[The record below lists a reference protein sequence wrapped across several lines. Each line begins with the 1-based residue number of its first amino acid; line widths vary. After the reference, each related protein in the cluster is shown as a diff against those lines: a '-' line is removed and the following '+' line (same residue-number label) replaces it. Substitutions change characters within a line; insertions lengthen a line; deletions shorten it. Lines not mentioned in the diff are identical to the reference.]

1 MPLTL
6 PLAHRTTR
14 TQTRVPGTPVFGHWT
29 LFIQAKL
36 NTCHCCPE
44 TLGGRKG
51 RTLRPTSSRSSP
63 SQVNAKRGPWTE
75 REYVA
80 ARGGS
85 VGDTGLHP
93 GFERWIE
100 SGHGHTRKS
109 TLYEK
114 GALGK
119 NCREVGSLTASP
131 QKIRWKLHRGYCCLC
146 CTPQNERKQYISSF
160 PRFFHYLYKFL
171 GLQILFIR
179 SDIVLISLKSI
190 LSPPAYNSETI

>member
-1 MPLTL
+1 M
-6 PLAHRTTR
+6 
-14 TQTRVPGTPVFGHWT
+14 
-29 LFIQAKL
+29 
-36 NTCHCCPE
+36 E
-44 TLGGRKG
+44 T
-51 RTLRPTSSRSSP
+51 
-63 SQVNAKRGPWTE
+63 E
-75 REYVA
+75 HVA

-85 VGDTGLHP
+85 VGDTGLLL
-93 GFERWIE
+93 GFERWVE
-100 SGHGHTRKS
+100 SGHGHTGES

-119 NCREVGSLTASP
+119 HCREVGSSTASP
-131 QKIRWKLHRGYCCLC
+131 QKRRWKLRRGYRRLC

-179 SDIVLISLKSI
+179 SDIIVLISLKSI